1 MTDKELEI
9 FDGVGEDDG
18 VDFEYEPTVLTLTD
32 EEGNTHELELLDTL
46 EEEDG
51 SRYAALL
58 PYFENPEEVLD
69 DAGELIILKIL
80 KDEEDDEQD
89 VLVTIDNEEEFNR
102 VSKVFVDRLSEIYD
116 VEF

>member
-1 MTDKELEI
+1 MSDKELEI
-9 FDGVGEDDG
+9 FDGVGEDEL
-18 VDFEYEPTVLTLTD
+18 DFEYEPTILTLTD

-46 EEEDG
+46 EEENG
-51 SRYAALL
+51 NRYAALL
-58 PYFENPEEVLD
+58 PYFENPEEVID

>member
-1 MTDKELEI
+1 MSDKELEI
-9 FDGVGEDDG
+9 FDGVDEEDI
-18 VDFEYEPTVLTLTD
+18 DFDYEPTILTLTD

-58 PYFENPEEVLD
+58 PYFENPEDVLN

-80 KDEEDDEQD
+80 NDEDDEQD
-89 VLVTIDNEEEFNR
+89 VLVTIDNEDEFNR
-102 VSKVFVDRLSEIYD
+102 VSKVFVDRLSDIYD